1 MLDKNLPGSNS
12 FGRESSDEEIEH
24 VDPSFDDAPKNSGPE
39 RSLTDDIDALIDDG
53 KTYVE
58 AELAYQKT
66 RLSYAADNG
75 KSGVGFVLAAFAFLH
90 LALIGLVV
98 GAIFSLAA
106 IIGPLW
112 STVAVVGVLLLGVM
126 VFGLAA
132 KKRFSKAADA
142 FQDDK
147 I

>member
-1 MLDKNLPGSNS
+1 MLDTDLPQDG
-12 FGRESSDEEIEH
+12 GRRQDSSDEEIEQF
-24 VDPSFDDAPKNSGPE
+24 DPLLDDAPPE
-39 RSLTDDIDALIDDG
+39 RSLSDDIDALIDDG

-58 AELAYQKT
+58 AELAFQKT

-98 GAIFSLAA
+98 GAVLSLAPV
-106 IIGPLW
+106 IGPLW
-112 STVAVVGVLLLGVM
+112 STVAVVGVLLLGVIG
-126 VFGLAA
+126 FGFAA

-142 FQDDK
+142 FQDDSA
-147 I
+147 